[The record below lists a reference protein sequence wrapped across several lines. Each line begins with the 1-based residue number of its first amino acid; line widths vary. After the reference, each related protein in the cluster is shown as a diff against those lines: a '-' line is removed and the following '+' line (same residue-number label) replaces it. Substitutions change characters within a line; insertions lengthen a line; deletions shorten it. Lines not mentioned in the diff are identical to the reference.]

1 MIMTVSS
8 QKSER
13 EVEGAASYSKQNERG
28 YEYTPH
34 LAVRLDASYM
44 RGINA
49 QYEKK
54 KLRYAHGKRAAN
66 RRGTKAPK
74 KEIQQR

>member
-1 MIMTVSS
+1 MRLRI
-8 QKSER
+8 
-13 EVEGAASYSKQNERG
+13 QNKMKEAMNTLRT
-28 YEYTPH
+28 Y